1 MDYVGNSPRS
11 ILLLYK
17 NKGRLSWRPHAGW
30 RHRGRRWHNK
40 FRFFGTGVLFP
51 PEWSDFYLPTVSRLR
66 RLWNRPQPK
75 VLCLHH
81 RIFWYLAVTES
92 AACSRHDGSN
102 AHEDFREI
110 SGESLALRETW
121 LRRHRLR
128 HQMRMARHRDRMAL
142 SGAQN
147 GARQQPGSGAW
158 TQHVDHETPQ
168 RCLVFQPLRNARSSL
183 GRRRAVTIARIA
195 STTPNGHA
203 PCRKP

>member
-40 FRFFGTGVLFP
+40 FRFFGTGVLF
-51 PEWSDFYLPTVSRLR
+51 
-66 RLWNRPQPK
+66 PQPK